1 MIIDHLRRE
10 GYAGDSTILKDY
22 LQKVRCEFLLVHGR
36 QRTIYLPGEIGHGD
50 WWEPPLKGR
59 ARQVLPR
66 GRRSA
71 EGGRDQAV

>member
-1 MIIDHLRRE
+1 MQEWAEVHR
-10 GYAGDSTILKDY
+10 
-22 LQKVRCEFLLVHGR
+22 EFLLVHGR
-36 QRTIYLPGEIGHGD
+36 QRTTYLPGEIGHGD
-50 WWEPPLKGR
+50 WWEPPLEVPVGKGR